1 MKIVDQEAPKLGVA
15 ESVRTLGL
23 SRSTY
28 YRRHKEPA
36 VTTKRCCKSG
46 QAGSHRKLNSEEE
59 QKVLSYLSSERFID
73 SSAPEVYATLLDEGV
88 YLCSIRTMYRILARH
103 KAVRERRNQ
112 RRHPEYKKPELL
124 AESVNQVWS
133 WDITKLKGP
142 SKWSHY
148 HLYVILDIYS
158 RYVVGWMVAERE
170 SASLAKLLI
179 QETCERQGILEHQLT
194 IHADRGV
201 SMRSKLVAQLMAD
214 LGVTKTHSRPYVS
227 DDNPYSESQFKT
239 LKYHPLFPGQFG
251 SLEDARS
258 YLQTFFDWYNNKHR
272 HSGIAMLTP
281 KDVHISQADTIIE
294 QRQGVMNSAYELHP
308 ERFVK
313 GKPKLKLKQLSKKV
327 WINKPKAE

>member
-1 MKIVDQEAPKLGVA
+1 MKIAEQEAPQLGVA
-15 ESVRTLGL
+15 ETVRTLGL

-28 YRRHKEPA
+28 YRRKQEPT
-36 VTTKRCCKSG
+36 VKTKRY
-46 QAGSHRKLNSEEE
+46 SHRKLTLAEE
-59 QKVLSYLSSERFID
+59 QRVLSYLTSDRFID
-73 SSAPEVYATLLDEGV
+73 SSVPEVHAALLDDNI
-88 YLCSIRTMYRILARH
+88 YLCSARTMYRILAKH
-103 KAVRERRNQ
+103 KAVKERRNQ

-133 WDITKLKGP
+133 WDITKLKGE

-179 QETCERQGILEHQLT
+179 HETCERQGIRKHQLT

-258 YLQTFFDWYNNKHR
+258 YLQIFFDWYNNEHR

-281 KDVHISQADTIIE
+281 KDVHVGQADEIIA
-294 QRQGVMNSAYELHP
+294 QRQDVMNSAYELHP

-313 GKPKLKLKQLSKKV
+313 GKPKLKRLSKKV
-327 WINKPKAE
+327 WINKPKAA

>member
-1 MKIVDQEAPKLGVA
+1 MKIAEQEAPKLGVT
-15 ESVRTLGL
+15 ETCRSLGL

-28 YRRHKEPA
+28 YRHQKELP
-36 VTTKRCCKSG
+36 VKSRG
-46 QAGSHRKLNSEEE
+46 TSHRKLTLEEE
-59 QKVLSYLSSERFID
+59 QKVLSYLTSERFID
-73 SSAPEVYATLLDEGV
+73 SSVPEVYATLLDEGV
-88 YLCSIRTMYRILARH
+88 YLCSIRTMYRILKRH

-179 QETCERQGILEHQLT
+179 QETCERQGIEEHQLT

-214 LGVTKTHSRPYVS
+214 LGITKTHSRPYVS

-239 LKYHPLFPGQFG
+239 LKYHPLFPEQFG
-251 SLEDARS
+251 SLEDARF

-281 KDVHISQADTIIE
+281 KDVHVGQADTIIE
-294 QRQGVMNSAYELHP
+294 QRQDVMNSAYDLHP

-313 GKPKLKLKQLSKKV
+313 GQPKLKRLSKKV
-327 WINKPKAE
+327 WINKPRAA

>member
-1 MKIVDQEAPKLGVA
+1 MKIVKQEAPKLGVA
-15 ESVRTLGL
+15 ETVRTLGL

-28 YRRHKEPA
+28 YRHQKESTG
-36 VTTKRCCKSG
+36 TTKHCCKSDR
-46 QAGSHRKLNSEEE
+46 AGSHRKLTPEEE

-73 SSAPEVYATLLDEGV
+73 SSVPEVYATLLDEGV
-88 YLCSIRTMYRILARH
+88 YLCSTRTMYRILKKH
-103 KAVRERRNQ
+103 KAVKERRNQ

-179 QETCERQGILEHQLT
+179 HETCERQGIKKDQLT

-214 LGVTKTHSRPYVS
+214 LGITKTHSRPYVS

-239 LKYHPLFPGQFG
+239 LKYHPLFPRQFG

-281 KDVHISQADTIIE
+281 KDVHIGQADTIIE
-294 QRQGVMNSAYELHP
+294 QRQDVMNSAYELHP

-313 GKPKLKLKQLSKKV
+313 GQPKLKQLSKKV
-327 WINKPKAE
+327 WINKPRAA

>member
-1 MKIVDQEAPKLGVA
+1 MKIAEQEALKLGVA
-15 ESVRTLGL
+15 DTCRTLGL

-28 YRRHKEPA
+28 YRHKKEPT
-36 VTTKRCCKSG
+36 VKTKRY
-46 QAGSHRKLNSEEE
+46 SHRKLTKEEE
-59 QKVLSYLSSERFID
+59 QRVLSYLTGDRFVD
-73 SSAPEVYATLLDEGV
+73 SSVPEVHAALLDDGI
-88 YLCSIRTMYRILARH
+88 YLCSTRTMYRILKRH

-133 WDITKLKGP
+133 WDITKLKGS

-179 QETCERQGILEHQLT
+179 QQTCERQGIKEHQLT

-214 LGVTKTHSRPYVS
+214 LGITKTHSRPYVS

-239 LKYHPLFPGQFG
+239 LKYHPLFPRQFG

-281 KDVHISQADTIIE
+281 KDVHIGKADETIA
-294 QRQGVMNSAYELHP
+294 QRQDVMNKAYLLHP

-313 GKPKLKLKQLSKKV
+313 GKPKLRQLSKKV
-327 WINKPKAE
+327 WINKPKAA